1 MRRPTFGDLLVSRNI
16 VLLFVLGTIIFI
28 ASFSPLA
35 LMSLQMPTKRFTV
48 ETVDEVQIVYDVTV
62 KPSTSMDAPIS
73 ILLHG
78 FSGNRVMM
86 RMIALA
92 LADEGFI
99 GVAVDLRG
107 HGSSEG
113 LMGER
118 SDFRNDVEAVI
129 HSLQTKGMGDTS
141 RIVLIGHS
149 MGGGVGLT
157 MGSQLASA
165 VATIGVAPV
174 SSPEWVN
181 TSTPKNLLLIIS
193 TGDSVIDS
201 KTVEQTFY
209 KSVNGTLS
217 FNEPHTINGT
227 ERELF
232 IVENVDHLN
241 ILYNGQVVDEIVKW
255 ATRNVLGVEQPRSI
269 NPDLINAS
277 VYTSLAGGTIMIL
290 SVLSLVYGKLRL
302 EKEKLKVVGET
313 HSKTLLK
320 TGFMAILLGGGV
332 GSFITMV
339 IVYILTL
346 ITPLFFT
353 NFITAL
359 FLGNSIMYG
368 LLARKRLKDN
378 NPEFSYFRFL
388 KDSIKKPSLK
398 INTIL
403 GVIGAVAFAVL
414 FAFTLGSYTTNT
426 FSTAT
431 MRLISLPLY
440 LLFFVF
446 VFMFYESFFKGYA
459 RPMMGAGIRRMVY
472 SALFEG
478 VVLFLTFMLELV
490 VITTIMSQFIPS
502 MSLGFFVLGINLL
515 LVALVIS
522 LVSAE
527 VLHERTGGWISQIII
542 SAFIFATLTIVFSP
556 ALLFF

>member
-1 MRRPTFGDLLVSRNI
+1 VSRNI
-16 VLLFVLGTIIFI
+16 LLLFVLGAIIFV
-28 ASFSPLA
+28 AGFSPLA
-35 LMSLQMPTKRFTV
+35 LVSLQMPAKRFTA
-48 ETVDEVQIVYDVTV
+48 ETIDGVQIIYDVTL
-62 KPSTSMDAPIS
+62 KISTSLDAPIS

-99 GVAVDLRG
+99 CVAMDLRG

-113 LMGER
+113 IMGELG
-118 SDFRNDVEAVI
+118 DFRNDVEAVI
-129 HSLQTKGMGDTS
+129 QSLQVMGMGDAS

-157 MGSQLASA
+157 LGSQLASA

-181 TSTPKNLLLIIS
+181 TSIPKNLLLIIS

-201 KTVEQTFY
+201 DTVEETFY

-232 IVENVDHLN
+232 IVESVDHLN
-241 ILYNGQVVDEIVKW
+241 ILYNGLVIDEIVKW
-255 ATRNVLGVEQPRSI
+255 ATRNVLGVEQSRSI
-269 NPDLINAS
+269 NPDFINAA
-277 VYTSLAGGTIMIL
+277 VYASLTGGTIMIL
-290 SVLSLVYGKLRL
+290 SALSLVYGKLYQ
-302 EKEKLKVVGET
+302 EKEKVKVTGGT

-320 TGFMAILLGGGV
+320 TGFTAILLGGGV
-332 GSFITMV
+332 GSFITMG
-339 IVYILTL
+339 IVYILQL

-359 FLGNSIMYG
+359 FLGNSIIYG
-368 LLARKRLKDN
+368 LLARKKLKDTN
-378 NPEFSYFRFL
+378 ADFSYFRFL
-388 KDSIKKPSLK
+388 KESIKKPSLK
-398 INTIL
+398 VNTGL
-403 GVIGAVAFAVL
+403 GVIGAAAFAVL
-414 FAFTLGSYTTNT
+414 FALTLGSYTTNT
-426 FSTAT
+426 FSTAS

-440 LLFFVF
+440 TMLFVF

-459 RPMMGAGIRRMVY
+459 RPMMGAGIKRMGY
-472 SALFEG
+472 SVLFEC

-490 VITTIMSQFIPS
+490 VITTIMSQFMPFIS
-502 MSLGFFVLGINLL
+502 FGFFVLGLNLL
-515 LVALVIS
+515 LIAIVTS
-522 LVSAE
+522 LISAE
-527 VLHERTGGWISQIII
+527 VFYERTGGWISQIII

-556 ALLFF
+556 ALLIF